1 MPCENKTG
9 LAKHYYFIGIGG
21 IGMSAIAR
29 LLLSSGIKV
38 SGSDLKESKIM
49 DELKNLGA
57 LTFIGHNPDN
67 IKGADLVVYSSAVKD
82 DNPEIIEAR
91 RLKIP
96 LVKRAQALAELM
108 QDKIVITVTGSHGKT
123 TTASLASCLLLE
135 AGLSPSAAIGGVLKN
150 INTNACFGKGDFFVA
165 EADESDGSF
174 LFYQPKYSIITNID
188 YEHLDYYKEFQNEL
202 DAFRNFLRQT
212 REGGCIFACDDDE
225 NLKAILKESPVK
237 HQTFGLR
244 DSADIF
250 AKNIYLDGLKSEFD
264 CFCKNKFV
272 GRFNL
277 ALGGRHNISNA
288 LSVIALG
295 LELGISL
302 RHIKNALL
310 NYKGAGR
317 RLDVKLDALGYLVID
332 DYAHHPT
339 ELKAT
344 LLAVRNLKDRR
355 VVAVFQPHRFSR
367 TKLLLD
373 EFGRSFDN
381 ADYVIITDIYAASEP
396 AIAGINGMSICE
408 KIKEYTPDKKVV
420 FMHKDQI
427 LAHLLEIIK
436 SGDLVLF
443 LGAGDIIRL
452 SDELVEEIKRKS

>member
-1 MPCENKTG
+1 MRCENKPGFT
-9 LAKHYYFIGIGG
+9 KHYYFIGIGG

-29 LLLSSGIKV
+29 LFLNSNIKV
-38 SGSDLKESKIM
+38 SGSDLKESKII

-57 LTFIGHNPDN
+57 QIFIGHNPGN
-67 IKGADLVVYSSAVKD
+67 IKGADLIVYSSAVRD
-82 DNPEIIEAR
+82 DNPEIVEAKK
-91 RLKIP
+91 LKIP
-96 LVKRAQALAELM
+96 LMKRAQALAELM

-123 TTASLASCLLLE
+123 TTTSLASCLLLS
-135 AGLSPSAAIGGVLKN
+135 AGLSPSVAIGGVLKN
-150 INTNACFGKGDFFVA
+150 IDTNACFGKGDFFVA

-202 DAFRNFLRQT
+202 VAFRDFLRQT
-212 REGGCIFACDDDE
+212 REGGCIFGCDDDV
-225 NLKAILKESPVK
+225 NLKAILKDCSVRY
-237 HQTFGLR
+237 QTFGLT

-277 ALGGRHNISNA
+277 ALAGTHNISNA

-295 LELGISL
+295 LEIGIDL

-310 NYKGAGR
+310 NYKGACR

-344 LLAVRNLKDRR
+344 LLAVKNLKAKR
-355 VVAVFQPHRFSR
+355 VIAVFQPHRFSR

-381 ADYVIITDIYAASEP
+381 ADYIIVTDIYAAGEP
-396 AIAGINGMSICE
+396 AICGISGMSIYE
-408 KIKEYTPDKKVV
+408 KIKDYAPDKEVI
-420 FMHKDQI
+420 FMHKDQT
-427 LAHLLEIIK
+427 LAHLLKIMK

-443 LGAGDIIRL
+443 LGAGDIVKV
-452 SDELVEEIKRKS
+452 SDELAGEIKRKG